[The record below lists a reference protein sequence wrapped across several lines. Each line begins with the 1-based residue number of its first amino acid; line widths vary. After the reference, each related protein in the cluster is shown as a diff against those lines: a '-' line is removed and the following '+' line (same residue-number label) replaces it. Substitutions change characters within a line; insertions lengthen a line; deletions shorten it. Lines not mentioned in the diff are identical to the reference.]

1 MQTLRKSRLLIQFAR
16 ALATSVKMTA
26 VVSVAVPQTI
36 SIAYASKYDL
46 SKPYV
51 SRALDAVL
59 IPIDH
64 ASRHRYQIPPKL
76 RGVYVLAVSPHGVAA
91 RQGIRPGD
99 VLATVR
105 HQPIST
111 PVDVDRLVW
120 AALAV
125 SATSFLFGVN
135 RGTEVADV
143 VEVNTN
149 ITVNNFNTNISVNN
163 ISQWTSVDNREEW
176 TQIVDEYDDEMETGL
191 NDTSY
196 RGDDS
201 QPGDASPDA
210 NATAP
215 DADDQNSTD
224 TDDDNTDD
232 DAPDDSTDNN
242 SSDDQDDSSDQNDD
256 QDSTDGDDD
265 QSSTDTDDDSTD
277 DSTDDDSSNDQDD
290 SSDQNDDADPTDG
303 GDDDTS
309 TDTDDNSSDDDASD
323 DSTDDAAGSDD
334 DDAN

>member
-1 MQTLRKSRLLIQFAR
+1 MQTVRKSRLIMQFAR

-26 VVSVAVPQTI
+26 VVSVAVPHTI
-36 SIAYASKYDL
+36 NVAHASKYDL
-46 SKPYV
+46 PKPYV
-51 SRALDAVL
+51 SRALNAVL
-59 IPIDH
+59 IPINH

-76 RGVYVLAVSPHGVAA
+76 RGVYVLAVAPHGVAA

-111 PVDVDRLVW
+111 PTDVDRLVW

-163 ISQWTSVDNREEW
+163 ISQWTSVDNHEEW
-176 TQIVDEYDDEMETGL
+176 TQIVDQYDDEMETSL
-191 NDTSY
+191 EDTSY
-196 RGDDS
+196 REDDS
-201 QPGDASPDA
+201 LPGDTSPDV
-210 NATAP
+210 TPP
-215 DADDQNSTD
+215 DADDDSDDNNAD
-224 TDDDNTDD
+224 TDGDSS
-232 DAPDDSTDNN
+232 DDSTD
-242 SSDDQDDSSDQNDD
+242 
-256 QDSTDGDDD
+256 G
-265 QSSTDTDDDSTD
+265 
-277 DSTDDDSSNDQDD
+277 DSSNDQDD
-290 SSDQNDDADPTDG
+290 SSDQNDDD
-303 GDDDTS
+303 GDDDNNTDNDSSDDNTDDNNSGDQDDSTDQNEDEDSTAGDDDQDS
-309 TDTDDNSSDDDASD
+309 TDTDDDSTNDDASD
-323 DSTDDAAGSDD
+323 DSTGDADGSDD

>member
-1 MQTLRKSRLLIQFAR
+1 MQTVRKSRLIMQFAR

-26 VVSVAVPQTI
+26 VVSVAVPHTI
-36 SIAYASKYDL
+36 NVAYASKYDL
-46 SKPYV
+46 PKPYV

-59 IPIDH
+59 IPINH

-76 RGVYVLAVSPHGVAA
+76 RGVYVLAVAPHGVAA

-105 HQPIST
+105 HQPISA
-111 PVDVDRLVW
+111 PGDVDRLVW

-135 RGTEVADV
+135 RGTEVTDV

-196 RGDDS
+196 REDDS
-201 QPGDASPDA
+201 QPGDANPDA
-210 NATAP
+210 NVSSP
-215 DADDQNSTD
+215 DADDDDTSTD
-224 TDDDNTDD
+224 TDDNNP
-232 DAPDDSTDNN
+232 ADSTDDN
-242 SSDDQDDSSDQNDD
+242 SSDQDDSSDQNDD
-256 QDSTDGDDD
+256 ENSTDGDDD
-265 QSSTDTDDDSTD
+265 KNSTDTDDDSTD
-277 DSTDDDSSNDQDD
+277 DDASDDSTDNNDSDDLDD
-290 SSDQNDDADPTDG
+290 SSDQNDDDDPSAD
-303 GDDDTS
+303 GDDENS
-309 TDTDDNSSDDDASD
+309 TDSNDDASD
-323 DSTDDAAGSDD
+323 DSNDADGSDD

>member
-1 MQTLRKSRLLIQFAR
+1 MQFAR
-16 ALATSVKMTA
+16 ALATSVKMVA

-36 SIAYASKYDL
+36 NIAYASKYDL
-46 SKPYV
+46 PKPYV

-111 PVDVDRLVW
+111 PTDVDRLVW

-125 SATSFLFGVN
+125 SATNFLFGVN

-149 ITVNNFNTNISVNN
+149 ITVNNFNTNVSINN

-176 TQIVDEYDDEMETGL
+176 TQIVDQYDDEMETSL

-196 RGDDS
+196 REDDS
-201 QPGDASPDA
+201 QPGDSSPDA
-210 NATAP
+210 NATS
-215 DADDQNSTD
+215 DADDDSNDNDAD
-224 TDDDNTDD
+224 TDGD
-232 DAPDDSTDNN
+232 
-242 SSDDQDDSSDQNDD
+242 SSDDMTCSPEMSSV
-256 QDSTDGDDD
+256 
-265 QSSTDTDDDSTD
+265 
-277 DSTDDDSSNDQDD
+277 
-290 SSDQNDDADPTDG
+290 
-303 GDDDTS
+303 
-309 TDTDDNSSDDDASD
+309 
-323 DSTDDAAGSDD
+323 
-334 DDAN
+334 

>member
-1 MQTLRKSRLLIQFAR
+1 MQTVRKSRLIMQFAR

-26 VVSVAVPQTI
+26 VVSVAVPHTI
-36 SIAYASKYDL
+36 NVAYASKYDL
-46 SKPYV
+46 PKPYV
-51 SRALDAVL
+51 SRALNAVL
-59 IPIDH
+59 IPINH

-76 RGVYVLAVSPHGVAA
+76 RGVYVLAVAPHGVAE

-111 PVDVDRLVW
+111 PTDVDRLVW

-163 ISQWTSVDNREEW
+163 ISQWTSVDNHEEW
-176 TQIVDEYDDEMETGL
+176 TQIVDQYDDEMETSL
-191 NDTSY
+191 EDTSY
-196 RGDDS
+196 REDDS
-201 QPGDASPDA
+201 QPGDANPDA

-215 DADDQNSTD
+215 DADDDSDDNNAD
-224 TDDDNTDD
+224 TDGDSS
-232 DAPDDSTDNN
+232 DDSTD
-242 SSDDQDDSSDQNDD
+242 
-256 QDSTDGDDD
+256 G
-265 QSSTDTDDDSTD
+265 
-277 DSTDDDSSNDQDD
+277 DSSNDQDD
-290 SSDQNDDADPTDG
+290 SSDQNDDD
-303 GDDDTS
+303 GDDDNNTDNDSSDDNTDDNNSGDQDDSTDQNEDEDSTAGDDDQDS
-309 TDTDDNSSDDDASD
+309 TDTDDDSTNDDASD
-323 DSTDDAAGSDD
+323 DSTGDADGSDD

>member
-1 MQTLRKSRLLIQFAR
+1 MQSLRKSRLIVQFAR

-26 VVSVAVPQTI
+26 VVSVAAPQTI
-36 SIAYASKYDL
+36 NIAHASKYDL
-46 SKPYV
+46 PKPYV

-59 IPIDH
+59 VPIDH
-64 ASRHRYQIPPKL
+64 ASRHRYRIPPKL
-76 RGVYVLAVSPHGVAA
+76 RGVYVLAVEPHGVAA

-111 PVDVDRLVW
+111 PGDVDKFVW

-135 RGTEVADV
+135 RGTEVTDV

-201 QPGDASPDA
+201 QPGDANPDA
-210 NATAP
+210 NASSP
-215 DADDQNSTD
+215 DADNDDSDDNSTD
-224 TDDDNTDD
+224 TDDNSP
-232 DAPDDSTDNN
+232 ADSTDDN

-265 QSSTDTDDDSTD
+265 TSSTDTDDDSSD

-290 SSDQNDDADPTDG
+290 SSDQNDDADSTGG
-303 GDDDTS
+303 GDDDNS
-309 TDTDDNSSDDDASD
+309 TDTDDNSSN
-323 DSTDDAAGSDD
+323 DSTDDADGSDD

>member
-1 MQTLRKSRLLIQFAR
+1 MLALRKSRLIVQFAR
-16 ALATSVKMTA
+16 ALATSVKMVA

-36 SIAYASKYDL
+36 NIAYASKYDL
-46 SKPYV
+46 PKPYV
-51 SRALDAVL
+51 SRALNAVL
-59 IPIDH
+59 IPINH

-76 RGVYVLAVSPHGVAA
+76 RGVYVLAVAPHGVAA

-111 PVDVDRLVW
+111 PTDVDRLVW

-135 RGTEVADV
+135 RGTEAADV

-163 ISQWTSVDNREEW
+163 ISQWTSVDNHEEW
-176 TQIVDEYDDEMETGL
+176 TQIVDQYDDEMETSL
-191 NDTSY
+191 EDTSY
-196 RGDDS
+196 REDDS
-201 QPGDASPDA
+201 LPGDASPDV
-210 NATAP
+210 TPP
-215 DADDQNSTD
+215 DADDDS
-224 TDDDNTDD
+224 DDNNAD
-232 DAPDDSTDNN
+232 
-242 SSDDQDDSSDQNDD
+242 
-256 QDSTDGDDD
+256 TDGD
-265 QSSTDTDDDSTD
+265 SSD

-290 SSDQNDDADPTDG
+290 SSDQNDDD
-303 GDDDTS
+303 GDDDNNTDDDSSDDNTDDNNSDDQDDSTDQNDDEDSTAGDDDQDS
-309 TDTDDNSSDDDASD
+309 TDTDDDSTNDDASD
-323 DSTDDAAGSDD
+323 GSTDDADGSDD

>member
-1 MQTLRKSRLLIQFAR
+1 MLALRKSRLIVQFAR
-16 ALATSVKMTA
+16 ALGTSVKMVA

-36 SIAYASKYDL
+36 NIAYASKYDL
-46 SKPYV
+46 PKPYV

-111 PVDVDRLVW
+111 PTDVDRLVW

-149 ITVNNFNTNISVNN
+149 ITVNNFNTNVSVNN
-163 ISQWTSVDNREEW
+163 ISQWTSVDNHEEW
-176 TQIVDEYDDEMETGL
+176 TQIVDQYDDEMETSL

-196 RGDDS
+196 REDDS
-201 QPGDASPDA
+201 QPGDSSPDA
-210 NATAP
+210 NATS
-215 DADDQNSTD
+215 DADDDS
-224 TDDDNTDD
+224 DDN
-232 DAPDDSTDNN
+232 DAD
-242 SSDDQDDSSDQNDD
+242 
-256 QDSTDGDDD
+256 TDGD
-265 QSSTDTDDDSTD
+265 SSD

-290 SSDQNDDADPTDG
+290 SSDQNDDD
-303 GDDDTS
+303 GDDDNNTDDDSSDDNTDDNNSGNQDDSTDQNDDEDSTGDDQDS
-309 TDTDDNSSDDDASD
+309 TDTDDDSTNDDASD
-323 DSTDDAAGSDD
+323 DNTGDADGSDD

>member
-1 MQTLRKSRLLIQFAR
+1 MQTVRKSRLIMQLAR

-26 VVSVAVPQTI
+26 VVSVAVPHTI
-36 SIAYASKYDL
+36 NVAYASKYDL
-46 SKPYV
+46 PKPYV
-51 SRALDAVL
+51 SRALNAVL
-59 IPIDH
+59 IPINH

-76 RGVYVLAVSPHGVAA
+76 RGVYVLAVAPHGVAA

-111 PVDVDRLVW
+111 PRDVDRFVW
-120 AALAV
+120 AALAA

-176 TQIVDEYDDEMETGL
+176 TQIVDEYDEEMETGL

-201 QPGDASPDA
+201 QPGDASQDA
-210 NATAP
+210 KTSPP
-215 DADDQNSTD
+215 DADDKSSDDQDDPSDQNDD
-224 TDDDNTDD
+224 TDDDSTDN
-232 DAPDDSTDNN
+232 DASDDSTDNN

-256 QDSTDGDDD
+256 
-265 QSSTDTDDDSTD
+265 
-277 DSTDDDSSNDQDD
+277 
-290 SSDQNDDADPTDG
+290 ADPTDG
-303 GDDDTS
+303 GDGDNN
-309 TDTDDNSSDDDASD
+309 TD
-323 DSTDDAAGSDD
+323 
-334 DDAN
+334 

>member
-1 MQTLRKSRLLIQFAR
+1 MQTVRKSRLIMQLAR

-26 VVSVAVPQTI
+26 VVSVAVPHTI
-36 SIAYASKYDL
+36 NVAYASKYDL
-46 SKPYV
+46 PKPYV
-51 SRALDAVL
+51 SRALNAVL
-59 IPIDH
+59 IPINH

-76 RGVYVLAVSPHGVAA
+76 RGVYVLAVAPHGVAA

-111 PVDVDRLVW
+111 PRDVDRFVW
-120 AALAV
+120 AALAA

-176 TQIVDEYDDEMETGL
+176 TQIVDEYDEEMETGL

-201 QPGDASPDA
+201 QPGDASQDA
-210 NATAP
+210 ETSPP
-215 DADDQNSTD
+215 DADDKSSDDQDDPSDQNDD
-224 TDDDNTDD
+224 TDDDSTDN
-232 DAPDDSTDNN
+232 DASDDSTDNN

-256 QDSTDGDDD
+256 
-265 QSSTDTDDDSTD
+265 
-277 DSTDDDSSNDQDD
+277 
-290 SSDQNDDADPTDG
+290 ADPTDG
-303 GDDDTS
+303 GDGDNN
-309 TDTDDNSSDDDASD
+309 TDTDDNSSDDDATD
-323 DSTDDAAGSDD
+323 DSTDDAAGSND

>member
-1 MQTLRKSRLLIQFAR
+1 MQTVRKSRLIMQLAR

-26 VVSVAVPQTI
+26 VVSVAVPHTI
-36 SIAYASKYDL
+36 NVAYASKYDL
-46 SKPYV
+46 PKPYV
-51 SRALDAVL
+51 SRALNAVL
-59 IPIDH
+59 IPINH

-76 RGVYVLAVSPHGVAA
+76 RGVYVLAVAPHGVAA

-111 PVDVDRLVW
+111 PRDVDRFVW
-120 AALAV
+120 AALAA

-176 TQIVDEYDDEMETGL
+176 TQIVDEYDEEMETGL

-196 RGDDS
+196 RGDES
-201 QPGDASPDA
+201 LPGDASPDA
-210 NATAP
+210 NVSSP
-215 DADDQNSTD
+215 DADDDDTSTDTDDNNPADSTDDNSSDQDDSSDQNDDENSTDGDDDKNSTD
-224 TDDDNTDD
+224 TDDDSTDD
-232 DAPDDSTDNN
+232 DASDDSTDNN
-242 SSDDQDDSSDQNDD
+242 DSDDQDDSSDQNDD
-256 QDSTDGDDD
+256 DDPSADGEDENSTD
-265 QSSTDTDDDSTD
+265 
-277 DSTDDDSSNDQDD
+277 SN
-290 SSDQNDDADPTDG
+290 
-303 GDDDTS
+303 DDTS
-309 TDTDDNSSDDDASD
+309 D
-323 DSTDDAAGSDD
+323 DSNDADGSDD
-334 DDAN
+334 DNAN

>member
-1 MQTLRKSRLLIQFAR
+1 MQFAR

-26 VVSVAVPQTI
+26 VVSVAVPHTI
-36 SIAYASKYDL
+36 NVAYASKYDL
-46 SKPYV
+46 PKPYV
-51 SRALDAVL
+51 SRALNAVL
-59 IPIDH
+59 IPINH

-76 RGVYVLAVSPHGVAA
+76 RGVYVLAVAPHGVAA

-111 PVDVDRLVW
+111 PTDVDRLVW

-135 RGTEVADV
+135 RGIEAADV

-163 ISQWTSVDNREEW
+163 ISQWTSVDNHEEW
-176 TQIVDEYDDEMETGL
+176 TQIVDQYDDEMETGL

-196 RGDDS
+196 REDDS
-201 QPGDASPDA
+201 QPGDANPDA

-215 DADDQNSTD
+215 DADDKDSTD
-224 TDDDNTDD
+224 TDDDSTDT
-232 DAPDDSTDNN
+232 DASDDSTDNN
-242 SSDDQDDSSDQNDD
+242 SSDDQDVSSDQNDD

-265 QSSTDTDDDSTD
+265 SPDDKTDA
-277 DSTDDDSSNDQDD
+277 DSSNDQDD

-303 GDDDTS
+303 GDDDNS
-309 TDTDDNSSDDDASD
+309 TDAGDNSPDNDASD
-323 DSTDDAAGSDD
+323 DSTGDADGSDD
-334 DDAN
+334 DGAN

>member
-1 MQTLRKSRLLIQFAR
+1 
-16 ALATSVKMTA
+16 MTA
-26 VVSVAVPQTI
+26 VVSVAVAQTI
-36 SIAYASKYDL
+36 NIAHASKYDL
-46 SKPYV
+46 PKPYV

-59 IPIDH
+59 IPINH

-76 RGVYVLAVSPHGVAA
+76 RGVYVLAVAPHGIAA

-105 HQPIST
+105 HQPISA
-111 PVDVDRLVW
+111 PGDVDILVW

-135 RGTEVADV
+135 RGTEVTDV

-196 RGDDS
+196 REDDS
-201 QPGDASPDA
+201 QPGDANPDA
-210 NATAP
+210 NVSSP
-215 DADDQNSTD
+215 DADDDTSTDTDDNSPADSADDNSSDQDDSSDQNDDENSTDGDDDKNSTD
-224 TDDDNTDD
+224 TDDDSTDD
-232 DAPDDSTDNN
+232 DASDDSTDNN
-242 SSDDQDDSSDQNDD
+242 DSDDQDDSSDQNDD
-256 QDSTDGDDD
+256 DDPSADGEDENSTD
-265 QSSTDTDDDSTD
+265 
-277 DSTDDDSSNDQDD
+277 SN
-290 SSDQNDDADPTDG
+290 
-303 GDDDTS
+303 
-309 TDTDDNSSDDDASD
+309 DDASD
-323 DSTDDAAGSDD
+323 DSNDADGSDD

>member
-1 MQTLRKSRLLIQFAR
+1 MRTLRESRLIVQFAR

-36 SIAYASKYDL
+36 NIAYASKYDL
-46 SKPYV
+46 PKPYV

-59 IPIDH
+59 IPINH

-76 RGVYVLAVSPHGVAA
+76 RGVYVLAVAPHGVAA

-111 PVDVDRLVW
+111 PGDVDRLVW

-176 TQIVDEYDDEMETGL
+176 TQIVDQYDDEMETSL
-191 NDTSY
+191 DDTSY

-201 QPGDASPDA
+201 QPGDVSPNADASPPDA
-210 NATAP
+210 N
-215 DADDQNSTD
+215 
-224 TDDDNTDD
+224 
-232 DAPDDSTDNN
+232 
-242 SSDDQDDSSDQNDD
+242 SDDQDDSSDQNDD
-256 QDSTDGDDD
+256 KNSTDGVDDQDSTDADDSTDDD
-265 QSSTDTDDDSTD
+265 STNDDASDDTTDDNNSDDQDDSTDQNDDEDSTDGVDDQDSTDTDDDST
-277 DSTDDDSSNDQDD
+277 N
-290 SSDQNDDADPTDG
+290 
-303 GDDDTS
+303 
-309 TDTDDNSSDDDASD
+309 DDASD
-323 DSTDDAAGSDD
+323 DSTDDADGSND

>member
-1 MQTLRKSRLLIQFAR
+1 MQSLRKSRLIVHFTR

-36 SIAYASKYDL
+36 NFAYASKYDL
-46 SKPYV
+46 PKPYV

-59 IPIDH
+59 IPINH

-76 RGVYVLAVSPHGVAA
+76 RGVYVLAVAPHGVAA

-111 PVDVDRLVW
+111 PGDVDRLVW

-196 RGDDS
+196 REDDS
-201 QPGDASPDA
+201 QPGDANT
-210 NATAP
+210 NALSP
-215 DADDQNSTD
+215 DADD
-224 TDDDNTDD
+224 
-232 DAPDDSTDNN
+232 N

-256 QDSTDGDDD
+256 ENSTDGDGDKN
-265 QSSTDTDDDSTD
+265 STDTDDDGADDDASD
-277 DSTDDDSSNDQDD
+277 DSTDNNDSDDQDD
-290 SSDQNDDADPTDG
+290 SSDQNDDDDPSADGEDENSTDG
-303 GDDDTS
+303 
-309 TDTDDNSSDDDASD
+309 NDDASD
-323 DSTDDAAGSDD
+323 DSTDDADGSDD

>member
-1 MQTLRKSRLLIQFAR
+1 M
-16 ALATSVKMTA
+16 KMTA

-36 SIAYASKYDL
+36 NIAHASKYDL
-46 SKPYV
+46 PKPYV

-59 IPIDH
+59 IPINH

-76 RGVYVLAVSPHGVAA
+76 RGVYVLAVAPHGIAA

-105 HQPIST
+105 HQPISA
-111 PVDVDRLVW
+111 PGDVDRLVW

-135 RGTEVADV
+135 RGTEVTDV

-196 RGDDS
+196 REDDS
-201 QPGDASPDA
+201 QPGDANPDA
-210 NATAP
+210 NVSSP
-215 DADDQNSTD
+215 DADDDDTSTDTDDNSPADSADDNSSDQDDSSDQNDDENSTDGDDDKNSTD
-224 TDDDNTDD
+224 TDDDSTDD
-232 DAPDDSTDNN
+232 DASDDSTDNN
-242 SSDDQDDSSDQNDD
+242 DSDDQDDSSDQNDD
-256 QDSTDGDDD
+256 DDPSADGEDENSTD
-265 QSSTDTDDDSTD
+265 
-277 DSTDDDSSNDQDD
+277 SN
-290 SSDQNDDADPTDG
+290 
-303 GDDDTS
+303 
-309 TDTDDNSSDDDASD
+309 DDASD
-323 DSTDDAAGSDD
+323 DSNDADGSDD